1 MYNFVEWNHQYET
14 FLSLFDASHLWFSD
28 NKVMLIMSIG
38 ELANLLKQ
46 KSEVEQKTNKLL
58 ILIVG
63 LYLIVLLC
71 GLGGRN

>member
-1 MYNFVEWNHQYET
+1 
-14 FLSLFDASHLWFSD
+14 
-28 NKVMLIMSIG
+28 MLIMSIG

-63 LYLIVLLC
+63 LYLILLVLLC